1 MREHVG
7 AHILKGHIPDV
18 INACGCC
25 GGLGCTATLQ
35 VRNKKE
41 QPEVDCKAG
50 LEGKARAGQGPD
62 PEPWSMKPK
71 EKSHMDGVVAKM
83 HRLHR

>member
-1 MREHVG
+1 VDATGGTAFADELVAAAAAADAWPCISCGRSIAPLKMREHMG
-7 AHILKGHIPDV
+7 THILKGHIPDV

-41 QPEVDCKAG
+41 QPEVDCK
-50 LEGKARAGQGPD
+50 
-62 PEPWSMKPK
+62 
-71 EKSHMDGVVAKM
+71 
-83 HRLHR
+83 